1 MRCVRHISLPTV
13 WGAAAVAATHITLF
27 ARERDVSI
35 SAVCGRDGIR
45 WLNSNN
51 TQAHTHALGRD
62 IKAAHTHMSVC
73 VPACVSVCINKT
85 MMIEMQ
91 RVECFARRNAP
102 IYRQHTQR

>member
-51 TQAHTHALGRD
+51 THTHALGRD

-73 VPACVSVCINKT
+73 VPACVSVC
-85 MMIEMQ
+85 
-91 RVECFARRNAP
+91 VCV
-102 IYRQHTQR
+102 